1 MKLEGK
7 IAAITGAASG
17 IGRELARRFHQE
29 GAKALALADISE
41 EALAEVAAEVGGLA
55 IPCDVTKESDIATL
69 IERAESELG
78 PIDVFCSNAGIC
90 VVGGEDAPDA
100 EWQTNWDIHVMAHIY
115 AARHLAPRMAE
126 RGGGYLVNTA
136 SAAGLLSHVNSA
148 TYSVTKHAAVGF
160 AEWLAINYGGQGVK
174 VSVLCPQAV
183 RTAMTDGHEQGVA
196 SLDGMMEAED
206 LADHVIRAMDEESFL
221 ITPHGEVLDYI
232 QGKTADYDRW
242 IGGMQRLKQ
251 KYGDGT

>member
-1 MKLEGK
+1 MKLDGK

-17 IGRELARRFHQE
+17 IGRALARRFHGE

-55 IPCDVTKESDIATL
+55 IPCDVTKEVDIQNL
-69 IERAESELG
+69 IDRTEAELG
-78 PIDVFCSNAGIC
+78 PIDVFCSNAGVCNI
-90 VVGGEDAPDA
+90 GGEDAPDA
-100 EWQTNWDIHVMAHIY
+100 EWQTNWQIHVMAHIY
-115 AARHLAPRMAE
+115 AARHLAPKMAE

-183 RTAMTDGHEQGVA
+183 RTAMTDGREQGVA

-206 LADHVIRAMDEESFL
+206 LAEHVIRAMGEESFL

-251 KYGDGT
+251 KYGNGI

>member
-1 MKLEGK
+1 MKLDGK

-17 IGRELARRFHQE
+17 IGRALARRFHGA

-41 EALAEVAAEVGGLA
+41 DALADVAAEVGGLA
-55 IPCDVTKESDIATL
+55 IPCDVTREADIQNL

-78 PIDVFCSNAGIC
+78 PIDVFCSNAGVCNI
-90 VVGGEDAPDA
+90 GGVDAPVA
-100 EWQTNWDIHVMAHIY
+100 EWQTNWEIHVMAHVH
-115 AARHLAPRMAE
+115 AARRLAPKMAE

-160 AEWLAINYGGQGVK
+160 AEWLAINYGGHGVK

-183 RTAMTDGHEQGVA
+183 RTAMTDGREEGVA
-196 SLDGMMEAED
+196 ALDGMMEAEE

-221 ITPHGEVLDYI
+221 ILPHDEVLQYI

-251 KYGDGT
+251 KFGDGI